1 MVFRK
6 NKIKKTLS
14 EMEIS
19 EGGVVTRIWGDYTT
33 LRHLRELGI
42 VEDTMVRRVLDKK
55 DPAAPVKL
63 SFKIGDRSVDLDD
76 LSAGS
81 VEVSVPRVYG
91 YESPE
96 PGMERWRLEYL
107 RRSPR

>member
-19 EGGVVTRIWGDYTT
+19 EGGVVTRIWGDYST

-42 VEDTMVRRVLDKK
+42 VEDTPVSRVLTGDGVSL
-55 DPAAPVKL
+55 PGTAC
-63 SFKIGDRSVDLDD
+63 FKIGDRRVDLDD

-81 VEVSVPRVYG
+81 VEVAVPRVFG
-91 YESPE
+91 YRSPE
-96 PGMERWRLEYL
+96 ATMERWRLEYL
-107 RRSPR
+107 RHSR